1 MLQKIMYYLNTP
13 AAWTNRYLLGWLSQ
27 AAREVL
33 YFWLAVVLLVLSL
46 F

>member
-1 MLQKIMYYLNTP
+1 MLQKIMYYLNAP
-13 AAWTNRYLLGWLSQ
+13 AAWTNRYVFGWLSQ

-33 YFWLAVVLLVLSL
+33 YFWVVIVLGVVAM